1 MITTRVSQLLGIK
14 YPLIQGGMSWLAK
27 GKLAGAVSEAGGLGI
42 IGSGSADANWL
53 QKEISAAR
61 EITSKPFGVNV
72 MLVSPYV
79 EEIIDV
85 VIREKIPVITT
96 GAGNPGRYISRLKE
110 VGCKVLPVVPSVA
123 LAKRLARQGADA
135 LIAEGTEAGGHISE
149 MTTMCLVPMI
159 VDAVEIP
166 VIAAG
171 GIADGRGAAAAF
183 ALGAEGVQMGTR
195 FICAAE
201 SSAHVKYK
209 EKVIRSRDRD
219 TVVCGRSTGHT
230 VRVIQNNFARYYLS
244 KEKEGLSPE
253 EMDKLGVGKYPAAL
267 QGDVEN
273 GSLLAGQCVGLVQR
287 VEPAADIVEDVISMA
302 ERILKRLGSELC
314 LK

>member
-53 QKEISAAR
+53 QKEIAAAR
-61 EITSKPFGVNV
+61 EITSRPFGVNV

-267 QGDVEN
+267 QGDEPSF
-273 GSLLAGQCVGLVQR
+273 SLDRSVCWSCTEGRAC
-287 VEPAADIVEDVISMA
+287 
-302 ERILKRLGSELC
+302 C
-314 LK
+314 

>member
-1 MITTRVSQLLGIK
+1 
-14 YPLIQGGMSWLAK
+14 MSWLAK

-253 EMDKLGVGKYPAAL
+253 EMDKLGVGKYPTAL